1 MAEVWLL
8 AAVQG
13 EKRLAKITELVG
25 ARLPPELSAQSLPK
39 GRGVPSSKE
48 EGFVVGRLSISI
60 C

>member
-13 EKRLAKITELVG
+13 EKRLAKITELAG

-39 GRGVPSSKE
+39 GRGCPHPGKK
-48 EGFVVGRLSISI
+48 G
-60 C
+60 